1 MLDCLHIYLT
11 NLPIAQLVQL
21 VQLEKNTYEA
31 SFFRRRNFG

>member
-11 NLPIAQLVQL
+11 NLPIAQLYSWYSW
-21 VQLEKNTYEA
+21 KNTHEA